1 MVSPSNHALV
11 LRQAQD
17 ERCSLCAAFAI
28 AVGPANHLRQGY
40 GGREAG
46 PYVRFSTW
54 GPPSGG
60 PTSAQRSPSATTH
73 IYYIAADEL
82 RWDYAPRGRHL
93 TGAPIAEPD
102 EAVASPTTFVKAV
115 YREYTDDTF
124 KTLKPRPPQ
133 WEHLGILGPLMR
145 AEVGDTVRIVFR
157 NQTNIFCSMHPHGL
171 AYDKASEGAL
181 YDDGTSGADK
191 ADDLIKPGGSH
202 TYIWRVPPRA
212 GPGPGDGS
220 SMLWMYHSHF
230 VEPKDMNTG
239 LFGAIIIGTP
249 TDVDREFVLAFAV
262 FDETASAYAE
272 SNLRLNGRR
281 PFTLKATDP
290 AFRLANLVYT
300 INGFIEGNLP
310 KPTMKAG
317 ERVRW
322 YLLSNSN
329 EEDIHAVHWHGQTA
343 TFMHMRTDVV
353 SLLPMA
359 MGVADMVPD
368 TVGTW
373 LIHCHVNDHFE
384 RGMQGLFSVTR

>member
-1 MVSPSNHALV
+1 VSLQS
-11 LRQAQD
+11 
-17 ERCSLCAAFAI
+17 
-28 AVGPANHLRQGY
+28 
-40 GGREAG
+40 AG
-46 PYVRFSTW
+46 
-54 GPPSGG
+54 
-60 PTSAQRSPSATTH
+60 TTRTH
-73 IYYIAADEL
+73 YIAAEEV

-102 EAVASPTTFVKAV
+102 ETAVTPTVFLKAI

-124 KTLKPRPPQ
+124 TTLKPRPPE
-133 WEHLGILGPLMR
+133 WEHLGIMGPLIR
-145 AEVGDTVRIVFR
+145 AEVGDTIRIVFR
-157 NQTNIFCSMHPHGL
+157 NRTNIFASLHPHGL
-171 AYDKASEGAL
+171 AYDKRSEGAV

-202 TYIWRVPPRA
+202 TYTWNVPPRA

-220 SMLWMYHSHF
+220 SMMWMYHSHF

-239 LFGAIIIGTP
+239 LFGPIIVSRPGASPATLRP

-272 SNLRLNGRR
+272 SNLRLNGRKPATIR
-281 PFTLKATDP
+281 MTDP

-300 INGFIEGNLP
+300 VNGFIEGNLP
-310 KPTMKAG
+310 APTMKAG

-343 TFMHMRTDVV
+343 TAMHMRTDVV
-353 SLLPMA
+353 SIGPMA
-359 MGVADMVPD
+359 MAVADMVPD
-368 TVGTW
+368 SIGTW

-384 RGMQGLFSVTR
+384 RGMQAVFRVTP

>member
-1 MVSPSNHALV
+1 
-11 LRQAQD
+11 
-17 ERCSLCAAFAI
+17 
-28 AVGPANHLRQGY
+28 
-40 GGREAG
+40 
-46 PYVRFSTW
+46 
-54 GPPSGG
+54 
-60 PTSAQRSPSATTH
+60 
-73 IYYIAADEL
+73 
-82 RWDYAPRGRHL
+82 
-93 TGAPIAEPD
+93 
-102 EAVASPTTFVKAV
+102 VKAV
-115 YREYTDDTF
+115 YREYNGRHVRDAEAAAAAVGASRHSRTADSRRD
-124 KTLKPRPPQ
+124 RRHGAHRVSQ
-133 WEHLGILGPLMR
+133 SDQHLLQH
-145 AEVGDTVRIVFR
+145 A
-157 NQTNIFCSMHPHGL
+157 PHGL

-191 ADDLIKPGGSH
+191 ADDLVKPGGSH
-202 TYIWRVPPRA
+202 TYTWRVPPRA

-220 SMLWMYHSHF
+220 SVLWMYHSHF

-249 TDVDREFVLAFAV
+249 TDVDREFVLAFACS
-262 FDETASAYAE
+262 TKPRAPTPNRICA
-272 SNLRLNGRR
+272 LNGRR

-300 INGFIEGNLP
+300 INGLIEGNLP

-322 YLLSNSN
+322 YLLANSN

-353 SLLPMA
+353 SLGPMA

-368 TVGTW
+368 TIGTW

-384 RGMQGLFSVTR
+384 RGMQGLFTVTR

>member
-1 MVSPSNHALV
+1 MRARAWIAVVFVGLA
-11 LRQAQD
+11 
-17 ERCSLCAAFAI
+17 SLG
-28 AVGPANHLRQGY
+28 VGPAKA
-40 GGREAG
+40 GRHVLKAKAG
-46 PYVRFSTW
+46 PYIRVGTGR
-54 GPPSGG
+54 PPSGG
-60 PTSAQRSPSATTH
+60 PQQAPSGTTRT
-73 IYYIAADEL
+73 YYIAADEL

-102 EAVASPTTFVKAV
+102 DAVASPTTFVKAV

-133 WEHLGILGPLMR
+133 WEHLGVLGPLIR
-145 AEVGDTVRIVFR
+145 AEIGDTVRIVFR

-181 YDDGTSGADK
+181 YDDGTSGADR

-202 TYIWRVPPRA
+202 IYTWRVPPRA

-249 TDVDREFVLAFAV
+249 NDVDREFVLAFAV

-310 KPTMKAG
+310 TPTMKAG

-353 SLLPMA
+353 SLGPMA

-368 TVGTW
+368 AIGTW

-384 RGMQGLFSVTR
+384 RGMQGLFNVTR

>member
-1 MVSPSNHALV
+1 MLGGAWIAVVFVGLA
-11 LRQAQD
+11 
-17 ERCSLCAAFAI
+17 SLG
-28 AVGPANHLRQGY
+28 VGPAK
-40 GGREAG
+40 AG
-46 PYVRFSTW
+46 PHVPPRTW
-54 GPPSGG
+54 RPPSGG
-60 PTSAQRSPSATTH
+60 LQQAPGVTRT
-73 IYYIAADEL
+73 YYIAADEL

-124 KTLKPRPPQ
+124 KTLKPRPVQ
-133 WEHLGILGPLMR
+133 WEHLGILGPLIR

-181 YDDGTSGADK
+181 YDDGTAGADK

-202 TYIWRVPPRA
+202 TYVWRVPPRA

-249 TDVDREFVLAFAV
+249 NDVDREFVLAFAV

-310 KPTMKAG
+310 KPTMKTG

-329 EEDIHAVHWHGQTA
+329 EEDVHAVHWHGQTA

-353 SLLPMA
+353 SLGPMA

-368 TVGTW
+368 AIGTW

-384 RGMQGLFSVTR
+384 RGMQGLFTVTR